1 MLHHEQLI
9 TVLKNR
15 RNLLRV
21 TQENVAALSGI
32 GLRTLKELESGT
44 GNPTVQT
51 LTKIADVLGLELT
64 LRVKNPYGHQLLQP

>member
-64 LRVKNPYGHQLLQP
+64 LQVKNPYGHQLLQP